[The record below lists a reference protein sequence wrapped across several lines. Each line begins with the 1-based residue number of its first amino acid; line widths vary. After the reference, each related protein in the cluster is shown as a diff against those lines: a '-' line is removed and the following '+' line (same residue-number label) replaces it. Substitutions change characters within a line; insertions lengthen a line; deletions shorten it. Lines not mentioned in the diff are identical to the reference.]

1 MELKDKVVVV
11 TGAAGGIGAALVDQF
26 RSEGA
31 TVIGSDLKVPEQTQA
46 NRFLINDIS
55 TEDGV
60 KSLIDDVLAHE
71 GRIDLFCSNAG
82 IALPIDA
89 FSPENTGTKP
99 SISTSKAT
107 TEQRVMC
114 CRA

>member
-1 MELKDKVVVV
+1 MELKGKVVVV
-11 TGAAGGIGAALVDQF
+11 TGAAGGIGTALVDQF

-31 TVIGSDLKVPEQTQA
+31 TVIGSDLKVPELTQA
-46 NRFLINDIS
+46 NRFLTNDIS

-82 IALPIDA
+82 IALPMDA
-89 FSPENTGTKP
+89 FSPEKYWDKTLDINLK
-99 SISTSKAT
+99 SHY
-107 TEQRVMC
+107 
-114 CRA
+114 